1 TDRVSR
7 TANAHTPSGSS
18 HARNQ
23 NSASPSHHS
32 NGTSAANGD
41 IVASSNGKSSG
52 SVGPELPRSEQS
64 SEEEEELPK
73 KELPKLESERAE
85 LPPASAPPDKLAT
98 KPKSSQHRVLKIV
111 ATVANKSRVQT
122 PNGYI
127 YQFELVL
134 HEATGLSIKWQ
145 SVSARKIS
153 FAGKSSPV

>member
-1 TDRVSR
+1 
-7 TANAHTPSGSS
+7 
-18 HARNQ
+18 
-23 NSASPSHHS
+23 
-32 NGTSAANGD
+32 
-41 IVASSNGKSSG
+41 SNGKSSG

-111 ATVANKSRVQT
+111 ATVANKSPVQT

-153 FAGKSSPV
+153 FAGKSSPVKSLVAEQNQPNSTARYRVVVKMTGTCIEDWYGQLITISMGED